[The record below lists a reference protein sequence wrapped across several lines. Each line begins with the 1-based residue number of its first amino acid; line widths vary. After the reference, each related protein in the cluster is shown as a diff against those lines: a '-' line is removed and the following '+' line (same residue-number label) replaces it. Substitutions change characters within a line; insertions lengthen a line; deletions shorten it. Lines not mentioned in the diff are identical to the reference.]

1 MGMLITH
8 HEGYWPESDEQPVKR
23 APARELDAYDEL
35 TDEQVAE
42 AYATNVGG
50 NATTRKGQ
58 VKALRKLEAEA
69 SELAETQD
77 PDAEAPETEDQAT
90 EVDESAEGDD
100 SGE

>member
-23 APARELDAYDEL
+23 APAREPDAYDEL

-50 NATTRKGQ
+50 NATSRKGQ
-58 VKALRKLEAEA
+58 LKALRALEAEVTTPVA
-69 SELAETQD
+69 
-77 PDAEAPETEDQAT
+77 
-90 EVDESAEGDD
+90 DESESDEPEANA
-100 SGE
+100 GE